1 MLDLGWQE
9 FMVIALVLVVVV
21 GPKDLPK
28 VLRAFAK
35 FMGKA
40 RGMARE
46 FQTSMMEVA
55 NQEEFRDVKKAF
67 DDAKSGRIEDFS
79 GPMAEVKDAFDDAQ
93 KDSGLDE
100 SVKSIKSTAD
110 DLKMATAKEADKVV
124 AGSKTE
130 KSRNEPISGNSPSD
144 SASS

>member
-28 VLRAFAK
+28 VLRGFAK

-46 FQTSMMEVA
+46 FQSSMMEVA
-55 NQEEFRDVKKAF
+55 NQDEFRDVKKVF
-67 DDAKSGRIEDFS
+67 DDAKSGRIEDLS
-79 GPMAEVKDAFDDAQ
+79 SPMADVKQAFDEAQ
-93 KDSGLDE
+93 KDADLDE
-100 SVKSIKSTAD
+100 SVNSIKSTAD
-110 DLKMATAKEADKVV
+110 DLKSATAKEADKVT
-124 AGSKTE
+124 AENAPNNTSSPKTV
-130 KSRNEPISGNSPSD
+130 KD

>member
-55 NQEEFRDVKKAF
+55 NQDEFRDVKKAF
-67 DDAKSGRIEDFS
+67 DDAKSGRIEDLS
-79 GPMAEVKDAFDDAQ
+79 APMADVKEAFDTAQ
-93 KDSGLDE
+93 KDADLED
-100 SVKSIKSTAD
+100 SVKSIKSTAE
-110 DLKMATAKEADKVV
+110 DLKAATSKEADKVV
-124 AGSKTE
+124 AGSGAK
-130 KSRNEPISGNSPSD
+130 KSKQSRDS
-144 SASS
+144 SAS

>member
-55 NQEEFRDVKKAF
+55 NQDEFRDVKKAF
-67 DDAKSGRIEDFS
+67 DDAKSGRIEDLS
-79 GPMAEVKDAFDDAQ
+79 APMADVKEAFDTAQ
-93 KDSGLDE
+93 KDADLEE
-100 SVKSIKSTAD
+100 SVKSIKSTAE
-110 DLKMATAKEADKVV
+110 DLKAATSKEADKVV
-124 AGSKTE
+124 AGSGAK
-130 KSRNEPISGNSPSD
+130 KSKQSRDS
-144 SASS
+144 SAS

>member
-9 FMVIALVLVVVV
+9 FMLIALVLVVVV

-46 FQTSMMEVA
+46 FQSSMMEVA
-55 NQEEFRDVKKAF
+55 NQDEFRDVKKAF
-67 DDAKSGRIEDFS
+67 DDAKSGRIEDLS
-79 GPMAEVKDAFDDAQ
+79 SPMADVKEAFDDAQ
-93 KDSGLDE
+93 KDAGLDE

-110 DLKMATAKEADKVV
+110 ELKAATAQEADKV
-124 AGSKTE
+124 
-130 KSRNEPISGNSPSD
+130 ISPKKPKND
-144 SASS
+144 SAAL